1 MSKIRRSEFDRGAE
15 DGRGRVDYVPSE
27 RVARAAARAL
37 VAANEK
43 RGIESSAQ
51 VKKLAQAH
59 RRGSAA

>member
-1 MSKIRRSEFDRGAE
+1 MSRIRRSEFDRGAE
-15 DGRGRVDYVPSE
+15 DGRGRADHVPSE

-43 RGIESSAQ
+43 RGVESSAQ
-51 VKKLAQAH
+51 VKRLAQAR